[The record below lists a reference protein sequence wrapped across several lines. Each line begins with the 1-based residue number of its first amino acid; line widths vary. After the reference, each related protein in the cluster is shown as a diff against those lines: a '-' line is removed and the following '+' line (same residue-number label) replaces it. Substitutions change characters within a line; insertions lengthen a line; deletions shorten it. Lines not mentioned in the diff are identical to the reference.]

1 MRVHVHIW
9 KYITQ
14 EWSLLRLQNVGP
26 VVHLQSFSQAA
37 VTPMNQ
43 TSWVSE
49 ALQDQ
54 VPSPGTLLAT
64 FSKEV
69 SA

>member
-14 EWSLLRLQNVGP
+14 EWSLLHLQNVGP
-26 VVHLQSFSQAA
+26 VVHLQLFSQAA
-37 VTPMNQ
+37 VTPMNL

-49 ALQDQ
+49 AFAG
-54 VPSPGTLLAT
+54 PGTLLAV
-64 FSKEV
+64 FCKEV
-69 SA
+69 SV